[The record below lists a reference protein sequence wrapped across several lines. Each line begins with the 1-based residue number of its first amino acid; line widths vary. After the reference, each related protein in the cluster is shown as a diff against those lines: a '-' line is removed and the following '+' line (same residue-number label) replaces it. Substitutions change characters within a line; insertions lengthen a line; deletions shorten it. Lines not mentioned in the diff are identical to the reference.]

1 MNNIDSY
8 SLYLIV
14 KNVEMIVEIG
24 EDILF
29 VLGFK
34 RILSGRKRNV
44 EFNFEIFTQSTFFQT
59 GNFQAWG
66 QCHLTAVEKFC
77 KHAARRS
84 KLGGCGS
91 GGNFVLAAP
100 GRVASASERK

>member
-1 MNNIDSY
+1 MSTLLSITEKIS
-8 SLYLIV
+8 
-14 KNVEMIVEIG
+14 
-24 EDILF
+24 F
-29 VLGFK
+29 FFGF
-34 RILSGRKRNV
+34 RRNSSGLKRNV